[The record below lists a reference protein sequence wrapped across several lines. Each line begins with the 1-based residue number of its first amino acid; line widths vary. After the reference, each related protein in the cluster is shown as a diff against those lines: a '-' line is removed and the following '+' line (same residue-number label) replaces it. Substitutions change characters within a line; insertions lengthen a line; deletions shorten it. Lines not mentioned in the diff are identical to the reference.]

1 MADIPDNIPRDPTW
15 ETARGFAHHIGPM
28 PSRYHEVMRTLWKAH
43 KAVKPNEAPS
53 ISEEVL
59 DAVKLIERSSI
70 LRVPIYFAASSLYP
84 ERFEANTDDD
94 IGRAVVSI
102 LRPGLFAVVL
112 TLLYYHRRLKKI
124 LPEVPLS
131 SQLSEEYI
139 SAMEAGFCVG
149 IASTHPGD
157 AAGMLVA
164 GLRVAAL
171 GAFLAHDPE
180 TFAHYKRTFKK
191 PWNLEHERKTWGC
204 DQAQI
209 AAILMHDLQ
218 FHKSLFDLAVVF
230 RQEFGAHIE
239 LPDDVAS
246 WRSTLRL
253 IDYARA
259 PSVPTP
265 GPAYFS
271 ELQLSDPH
279 KIAILMARLNVIAE
293 GNSSFS
299 WMLRSSKDVDDE
311 IDNLPG

>member
-1 MADIPDNIPRDPTW
+1 
-15 ETARGFAHHIGPM
+15 
-28 PSRYHEVMRTLWKAH
+28 MRTLWKAH
-43 KAVKPNEAPS
+43 KAARPSEAPT
-53 ISEEVL
+53 ISEDVL

-94 IGRAVVSI
+94 IGRAVVGI

-131 SQLSEEYI
+131 AQLSEEYI
-139 SAMEAGFCVG
+139 TAMEAGFCVG
-149 IASTHPGD
+149 IASSLPGD

-180 TFAHYKRTFKK
+180 TFAHYRRSNKK
-191 PWNLEHERKTWGC
+191 PWDFEFERKTWGC
-204 DQAQI
+204 DHAQI

-218 FHKSLFDLAVVF
+218 FHRSLFELAVVF
-230 RQEFGAHIE
+230 RQDFGPHIQ
-239 LPDDVAS
+239 LPEDVAS
-246 WRSTLRL
+246 WRSALRL
-253 IDYARA
+253 IDYTRT

-265 GPAYFS
+265 QLPYFT
-271 ELQLSDPH
+271 ELKLADPH
-279 KIAILMARLNVIAE
+279 RIEMLMSRLNVIAE

-299 WMLRSSKDVDDE
+299 WMLRSSKDGDDE
-311 IDNLPG
+311 IENLPA